1 MTTCTMRRSSSAYR
15 VSGYEEEGRRS
26 NASYNCETK
35 EGEADIAN
43 RAIRKRKRL
52 QMRVF
57 VADSDSDS
65 EGSQKAK
72 AVKREEED
80 DAGQRRR
87 THAGRKVG
95 SCGAG

>member
-1 MTTCTMRRSSSAYR
+1 M
-15 VSGYEEEGRRS
+15 
-26 NASYNCETK
+26 SYNCETK
-35 EGEADIAN
+35 EDESDIAN
-43 RAIRKRKRL
+43 RAIRKRKTL
-52 QMRVF
+52 QTRVF
-57 VADSDSDS
+57 VADSESDS
-65 EGSQKAK
+65 ESSQKAK